1 MDILYLLIP
10 LSVVLVFLIIGVF
23 AWAVN
28 SGQFDDLERE
38 GERILEP
45 DAAGDAE
52 GGRQRLSAIKRS
64 IDPVANNVSSRK
76 SGKHE
81 GAIDG
86 R

>member
-45 DAAGDAE
+45 ESQSHEPAGALVDDDQALQ
-52 GGRQRLSAIKRS
+52 GSPSRQ
-64 IDPVANNVSSRK
+64 
-76 SGKHE
+76 SGDHQPGVETK
-81 GAIDG
+81 GAFDG